1 MKEFSRSKHFHL
13 LKFLGFYT
21 SSKSCFQSFEEAVQ
35 HFERL
40 HDAPRAAIHKSA
52 HFTKFNTFLH
62 LAFKNLFSPQWNS
75 HFRSQCALFGLIVY
89 RYTRWGT
96 KVHLCLFLASWS
108 GHWCSFALMIACDTA
123 FSFLDSFCLLGALCT
138 PWNSYDYAYKSAHLG
153 ACMN

>member
-89 RYTRWGT
+89 RYTRLHL
-96 KVHLCLFLASWS
+96 KVQGLGLEQLQVLALDQEL
-108 GHWCSFALMIACDTA
+108 ALV
-123 FSFLDSFCLLGALCT
+123 LLKRGKEGSKNESLNT
-138 PWNSYDYAYKSAHLG
+138 RSSLLLYSSQDL
-153 ACMN
+153 